1 MHIFPQTVIFC
12 LSVSYAIANQYTGG
26 INLMKTQSTALS
38 EIKKPNKFKAV
49 ILKLG
54 KRNIIIACSVFL
66 IGAAVLL
73 NWVLFSGANTN
84 DGYDG
89 YDQPSGNISDS
100 LNQNGG
106 NTTTDA
112 DSTYFSATQV
122 SRQKARDEALEVL
135 QSVVDNPD
143 SSEAVRTEALAS
155 ISAIAEEIQKEA
167 NIESLITAKGFEQ
180 CVAVLNGDT
189 ASIIVKAETLQPA
202 QLAQINTIVYEQTG
216 IAPTGITI
224 INK

>member
-1 MHIFPQTVIFC
+1 
-12 LSVSYAIANQYTGG
+12 
-26 INLMKTQSTALS
+26 MKKQSTALS
-38 EIKKPNKFKAV
+38 EVTRFNKFKTV
-49 ILKLG
+49 VLKVG

-73 NWVLFSGANTN
+73 NWILFSGSDNK

-89 YDQPSGNISDS
+89 YDQPSGSITDNVDNNTS
-100 LNQNGG
+100 N
-106 NTTTDA
+106 NTTNTTD
-112 DSTYFSATQV
+112 TYFSATLV

-135 QSVVDNPD
+135 QAVVDNAE
-143 SSEAVRTEALAS
+143 SSEEVKTEALAG
-155 ISAIAEEIQKEA
+155 ISEIAEEIQKEA

-189 ASIIVKAETLQPA
+189 ISIIVSADTLQPA
-202 QLAQINTIVYEQTG
+202 QLAQINAIVYEQTG
-216 IAPTGITI
+216 IAPTGVTI

>member
-1 MHIFPQTVIFC
+1 
-12 LSVSYAIANQYTGG
+12 
-26 INLMKTQSTALS
+26 MKTQTTALS
-38 EIKKPNKFKAV
+38 EIKKPHRFRAV
-49 ILKLG
+49 IVKLG
-54 KRNIIIACSVFL
+54 KRNLIIACSVFL

-73 NWVLFSGANTN
+73 NWVLFSGSNLN

-89 YDQPSGNISDS
+89 YDTPSGNISDS
-100 LNQNGG
+100 LGQNTD
-106 NTTTDA
+106 NTATDA
-112 DSTYFSATQV
+112 DATYFSATQV

-135 QSVVDNPD
+135 QSVVDDPD
-143 SSEAVRTEALAS
+143 SSEALKTEALAG

-167 NIESLITAKGFEQ
+167 NIESLILAKGFEQ